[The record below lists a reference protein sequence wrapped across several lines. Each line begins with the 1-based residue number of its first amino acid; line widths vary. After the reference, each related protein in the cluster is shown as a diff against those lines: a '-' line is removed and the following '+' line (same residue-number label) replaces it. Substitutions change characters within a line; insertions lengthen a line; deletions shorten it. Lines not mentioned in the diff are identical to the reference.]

1 MNTVRHNRHN
11 SIGSGKTVETLDD
24 DETGIDEGIEKERK
38 EAGLYGGG
46 FHLVDWTLG
55 KLSSLK
61 PLFENWED
69 CFVSAMGTHTHTNA
83 CTRIIKPTQ
92 TRDLG
97 WRGGGGGRP
106 NYFIWGGGGT
116 GWRCAPLNPG
126 SKVFRYEMEL
136 HNSLSECFINR
147 DYSYLSP
154 QCGRVHACLRPGK
167 SLIIHLTA
175 KNFWSNRP
183 LTSFLR
189 YSLLLSRSSRSYFKC
204 RVDGRL

>member
-97 WRGGGGGRP
+97 WRGGEGEGDVQIILYEGEAEPVGDARLWIRDQK
-106 NYFIWGGGGT
+106 YFVTRWS
-116 GWRCAPLNPG
+116 C
-126 SKVFRYEMEL
+126 
-136 HNSLSECFINR
+136 
-147 DYSYLSP
+147 
-154 QCGRVHACLRPGK
+154 
-167 SLIIHLTA
+167 IIHCL
-175 KNFWSNRP
+175 NV
-183 LTSFLR
+183 
-189 YSLLLSRSSRSYFKC
+189 SSTGITLIFRHNVAVC
-204 RVDGRL
+204 TLACVPANH